1 MSPISWLDIMRAS
14 LYDGPGWISE
24 GTVETDILRELH
36 GELSRGSP
44 ARLGFTRQAFQM
56 LPKVDGPEILDVGC
70 GQGGPTL
77 ELARLSGGQ
86 VTGLD
91 IDQAA
96 LDALARRAGEER
108 LSDRLQVVLGS
119 MRNMESADESFDVIC
134 SEGSMWILGF
144 ERALGE
150 WRRLVRPCG
159 FLVVHKM
166 AWLRPDP
173 PSEIRS
179 CWQLA
184 YPGIRTVAEYVEQ
197 VPEHGYDLVGHFVL
211 PEDFW
216 WADYCARMLARLGEL
231 RKKYAEHQAAQKV
244 LDQEQRAA
252 DLYQKHT
259 KWYGSMFLVMQRDEP

>member
-1 MSPISWLDIMRAS
+1 M
-14 LYDGPGWISE
+14 
-24 GTVETDILRELH
+24 ETDILRELH

-44 ARLGFTRQAFQM
+44 ARLGFTRKAFQM
-56 LPKVDGPEILDVGC
+56 LPELNNPRILDVGC

-96 LDALARRAGEER
+96 LDELARRAGEEG
-108 LSDRLQVVLGS
+108 LSDRVQVVCGS
-119 MRNMESADESFDVIC
+119 MSDMEFADESFDVIW
-134 SEGSMWILGF
+134 SEGSMWVLGF

-150 WRRLVRPCG
+150 WRRFIRSRG
-159 FLVVHKM
+159 FLVVHEM

-173 PSEIRS
+173 PPEIRS
-179 CWQLA
+179 CRQLV
-184 YPGIRTVAEYVEQ
+184 YPGIRTVSEYVERA
-197 VPEHGYDLVGHFVL
+197 PEHGYDLVGHFAL

-216 WADYCARMLARLGEL
+216 LVDYFVPMVARIGEL
-231 RKKYAEHQAAQKV
+231 RKKYSEDQAALST

-252 DLYQKHT
+252 DLYKKYS

>member
-1 MSPISWLDIMRAS
+1 M
-14 LYDGPGWISE
+14 
-24 GTVETDILRELH
+24 ETDIRRELH

-44 ARLGFTRQAFQM
+44 ARLAFTRKAFQM
-56 LPKVDGPEILDVGC
+56 LPELGNPRILDVGC

-96 LDALARRAGEER
+96 LDELVRRAGQEG
-108 LSDRLQVVLGS
+108 LSGRIQVVQGS
-119 MRNMESADESFDVIC
+119 MLDMEFADESFDVIW
-134 SEGSMWILGF
+134 SEGSMWVVGF

-150 WRRLVRPCG
+150 WRRSIRPRG
-159 FLVVHKM
+159 FLVVHEM

-184 YPGIRTVAEYVEQ
+184 YPGIRTASEYVEQ
-197 VPEHGYDLVGHFVL
+197 VPEYGYDLLGHFAL

-216 WADYCARMLARLGEL
+216 LVDYFVPMVARIGEL
-231 RKKYAEHQAAQKV
+231 RKKHLEDQAEQSA

-252 DLYQKHT
+252 DLYKKYC
-259 KWYGSMFLVMQRDEP
+259 KWYGSMFLVMQRGTQ